1 MIPPPFEFPRSH
13 FDSTDTARG
22 GYSSMIWVGTCL
34 WDLKSRPIFIPNFA
48 EKWDP
53 FLYQIHKFYKIVKL
67 SSKFRKFWYQI
78 DEIGP
83 IFAPILENFENM
95 THVYTSFCTE

>member
-1 MIPPPFEFPRSH
+1 M
-13 FDSTDTARG
+13 
-22 GYSSMIWVGTCL
+22 
-34 WDLKSRPIFIPNFA
+34 
-48 EKWDP
+48 
-53 FLYQIHKFYKIVKL
+53 VKL

-95 THVYTSFCTE
+95 THVYTSFCTEYGVIVIPGG